1 MRNYEVTF
9 IVDPVL
15 SSDEIKATAQT
26 YVDMLNS
33 NGNKLIH
40 ADEMG
45 LRQLAY
51 PIKKRSSGIYYC
63 LEFTSENGLV
73 IAGLELALK
82 RDERIMR
89 FLSVSLDKHGVKYNE
104 DKRSGKI
111 GQSKKRFR
119 PITTLE
125 PVSATPQAAVAESS
139 APKAPAVEA
148 APVVEAPAKEAT
160 AVEAPAKEAP
170 AVEAPAM
177 ETPTVEAPAME
188 APAVEAPTMETPTVE
203 APVAEAPVG
212 KDEPIATPADPVE
225 AVKNEED

>member
-148 APVVEAPAKEAT
+148 TAKEAT

-177 ETPTVEAPAME
+177 ETPAVEAPAME

>member
-51 PIKKRSSGIYYC
+51 PIKKRSSGVYYC
-63 LEFTSENGLV
+63 LEFSSENGLV

-139 APKAPAVEA
+139 APKAPAED
-148 APVVEAPAKEAT
+148 AKVAD
-160 AVEAPAKEAP
+160 AVEAP
-170 AVEAPAM
+170 VM
-177 ETPTVEAPAME
+177 ETPV
-188 APAVEAPTMETPTVE
+188 VV
-203 APVAEAPVG
+203 
-212 KDEPIATPADPVE
+212 DEPIVAQADPVE
-225 AVKNEED
+225 AVIKEEE

>member
-148 APVVEAPAKEAT
+148 APVVEAPAKEA
-160 AVEAPAKEAP
+160 PAKEAP

-177 ETPTVEAPAME
+177 ETPAVEAPAME